1 MMAKK
6 SQSPTI
12 SPKGNATKYLSYR
25 EAWTR
30 IKLARQEGFFF
41 EAITLQESII
51 TDRLINYLVFVG
63 EIKQPT
69 EVYKYPNFY
78 ELLKLWKKS
87 HPMPIAAMGRSN
99 LQEAVDEWRIL
110 RNKAIHGMVK
120 SHPGSPT
127 EAVDDFLAVAESAAS
142 EGEILARAV
151 SEWCRK
157 MKRQLESDRSSLS
170 LDC

>member
-1 MMAKK
+1 MTKK

-12 SPKGNATKYLSYR
+12 SPKGNATKYLSYT

-41 EAITLQESII
+41 EAIALEESMI
-51 TDRLINYLVFVG
+51 TDRLISYLVFVE
-63 EIKQPT
+63 EIKQTT
-69 EVYKYPNFY
+69 EVYNKRFG
-78 ELLKLWKKS
+78 ELLKLWKRL

-99 LQEAVDEWRIL
+99 LQEAVDQWRIL

-157 MKRQLESDRSSLS
+157 MKTARKRSL
-170 LDC
+170 